1 MKLVLAPNLEGYND
15 QNMLL
20 SLARAIEKKGH
31 SAKVLQSPISPNP
44 FIHETSGF
52 FKKQK
57 ELHAEINK
65 SDVLLQ
71 INRERPDWLN
81 KDCIHLSWFQ
91 DVAPIDGYSVQSNVS
106 EKSLEY
112 FFRPPRERI
121 CQEGAGR
128 PLRYLFGGFS
138 DKKQNAPLD
147 NDIDVNLVGYFS
159 ELFSFYRNSI
169 AVDKNTY
176 VTLLKEVVRKP
187 KIIFSYL
194 SNQPLQNFN
203 KLYGT
208 RLFSECLEIVK
219 TDYKP
224 LCGSVSDGNL
234 SNMPYIK
241 KQILNY
247 LYVEYPRYAD
257 RSILFEKIN
266 NISEKNKCVVA
277 GPNWKKAYPKS
288 PFIID
293 GNVSDKEI
301 FSKSKITIHNNSH
314 GLGLHQ
320 RVFDAIDEGSFVL
333 MHSSPRHPGCLENAL
348 EPNVHFGLYNADNLT
363 DTIEYWLSNPQKR
376 INGVIEARKIF
387 SSDHSWDKRAQQI
400 LDDLS

>member
-1 MKLVLAPNLEGYND
+1 
-15 QNMLL
+15 MLL
-20 SLARAIEKKGH
+20 FLARALEKKGH
-31 SAKVLQSPISPNP
+31 STKVLQSPVSQNP
-44 FIHETSGF
+44 FIDDSVGF
-52 FKKQK
+52 FRNRK

-65 SDVLLQ
+65 IDVLLQ
-71 INRERPDWLN
+71 INRKRPCWLN
-81 KDCIHLSWFQ
+81 KSVIHLSWFQ
-91 DVAPIDGYSVQSNVS
+91 DVAPIDNYSVQSNVS
-106 EKSLEY
+106 TKSLEY
-112 FFRPPRERI
+112 FFRTPRDEIYQGSAVRTV
-121 CQEGAGR
+121 
-128 PLRYLFGGFS
+128 RYLFGGFS
-138 DKKQNAPLD
+138 NNNQKIEMVK
-147 NDIDVNLVGYFS
+147 DIDVNLVGYFS
-159 ELFSFYRNSI
+159 ELFSLDQDSI
-169 AVDKNTY
+169 STDKSIYLTF
-176 VTLLKEVVRKP
+176 LKEVVRKP
-187 KIIFSYL
+187 KNIFSYL
-194 SNQPLQNFN
+194 LNQPLQNLN

-208 RLFSECLEIVK
+208 RLFCECLEIVK
-219 TDYKP
+219 ADYKP
-224 LCGSVSDGNL
+224 LCGAGSDGNL

-257 RSILFEKIN
+257 RSILFEKVN
-266 NISEKNKCVVA
+266 NIAEKYKCVVA

-293 GNVSDKEI
+293 GFVSDKEI

-348 EPNVHFGLYNADNLT
+348 EPNVHFGLYNSDNLT
-363 DTIEYWLSNPQKR
+363 DTIEYWLSNPKKR

-387 SSDHSWDKRAQQI
+387 ASDHSWDKRAEQI

>member
-1 MKLVLAPNLEGYND
+1 
-15 QNMLL
+15 MLL

-44 FIHETSGF
+44 FIHASPGF
-52 FKKQK
+52 FRNRK

-65 SDVLLQ
+65 IDVLLQ

-81 KDCIHLSWFQ
+81 KNCIHLSWFQ
-91 DVAPIDGYSVQSNVS
+91 DVAPIDGYSVQRYVP

-112 FFRPPRERI
+112 FFTPPPERI
-121 CQEGAGR
+121 CQAGKDR
-128 PLRYLFGGFS
+128 PLRYLLGGFS
-138 DKKQNAPLD
+138 DRNQKAQSVK
-147 NDIDVNLVGYFS
+147 DIDVNLVGYFS
-159 ELFSFYRNSI
+159 ELFNFYQNSI
-169 AVDKNTY
+169 ATYKNTY
-176 VTLLKEVVRKP
+176 LTFLTEVVRKP
-187 KIIFSYL
+187 KNIFSYL
-194 SNQPLQNFN
+194 LNQPLQNLN

-208 RLFSECLEIVK
+208 RLFHECLEIVK
-219 TDYKP
+219 ADYKP
-224 LCGSVSDGNL
+224 LCGSASDGNL

-257 RSILFEKIN
+257 RSILFEKVN
-266 NISEKNKCVVA
+266 NISEKHKCVVA

-288 PFIID
+288 PFITD
-293 GNVSDKEI
+293 GFVSDKKI
-301 FSKSKITIHNNSH
+301 FSKSNITIHNNSH

-333 MHSSPRHPGCLENAL
+333 MHNSPRHPGCLENAL

-363 DTIEYWLSNPQKR
+363 DTIEYWLGNPRKR

-387 SSDHSWDKRAQQI
+387 ASDHSWDKRAEQI